1 LFASSIA
8 LDQTAATDGRQWRH
22 DAVRTQWKMTD
33 PNGNATELI
42 TWYFV
47 GRIALQF
54 VFMSLVI
61 YLLLN
66 VARIILQTFGLFVP
80 PAPEAPKPPLCT
92 CNKWKYCLR
101 QYTNCPGN

>member
-1 LFASSIA
+1 
-8 LDQTAATDGRQWRH
+8 
-22 DAVRTQWKMTD
+22 MTD

-54 VFMSLVI
+54 VFLSLVI

-66 VARIILQTFGLFVP
+66 VVVFIILHGFGMFP
-80 PAPEAPKPPLCT
+80 PPVRQAPKPPLCT
-92 CNKWKYCLR
+92 CGKWKYCLR
-101 QYTNCPGN
+101 QYVDCPGNWHARDRWPLGG